1 MQCKL
6 HGDVGG
12 IQISGSS
19 INGEED
25 EDEED
30 NSASEEDEEED
41 HDDGEIEDDDAEIS
55 CNTPTTVRRVSP
67 VDMKSGSSKKPF
79 YSDWFKGRQNSK
91 SSSDDKEKDKESIV

>member
-1 MQCKL
+1 M
-6 HGDVGG
+6 GG

-19 INGEED
+19 INGEEEEEENSASD

-30 NSASEEDEEED
+30 D
-41 HDDGEIEDDDAEIS
+41 DDGEMEDDAEIS
-55 CNTPTTVRRVSP
+55 CNTPTTVRRASSS
-67 VDMKSGSSKKPF
+67 VDMQSGSSKKPF

>member
-1 MQCKL
+1 M
-6 HGDVGG
+6 GG

-19 INGEED
+19 INGEEEEEENSASD

-30 NSASEEDEEED
+30 D
-41 HDDGEIEDDDAEIS
+41 DDGEMEDDAEIS